1 MLLAKDCRGY
11 LAFSA
16 LHCVTIIIVHRCQR
30 IQTQEPSSRNEVI
43 LHFGRI
49 MTSCCRFGGINR
61 KNCEHKQDR
70 KDLLQE
76 GQKTAC
82 PKSVRSVVGKIQYS
96 MLLQVVGFGSS

>member
-1 MLLAKDCRGY
+1 MLFAKDSRGY

-16 LHCVTIIIVHRCQR
+16 LHCVTIITVHRCQR
-30 IQTQEPSSRNEVI
+30 VQTQEPSSRTEVI

-61 KNCEHKQDR
+61 KNYEQKQDW

-76 GQKTAC
+76 GRKE
-82 PKSVRSVVGKIQYS
+82 GKKLPAQE
-96 MLLQVVGFGSS
+96 V